1 MATQGILL
9 TTSHL
14 LPDAS
19 ITSETFL
26 HWYDDIHIPDVLAA
40 KGAPPLALRYGNVNP
55 SAEWTYVVVFQ
66 LPDTSW
72 VTSEAL
78 K

>member
-1 MATQGILL
+1 MPTPGILL

-14 LPDAS
+14 LPDTS
-19 ITSETFL
+19 ITPETFL

-40 KGAPPLALRYGNVNP
+40 EEATPLALRYKNANA
-55 SAEWTYVVVFQ
+55 SAEWTYVVIFQ

-72 VTSEAL
+72 VGSEAL